1 MKKDSIPHQFAG
13 HIVGEQP
20 ATQRENHPS
29 PEGGGTI
36 ADIAHS
42 LGLSQGTV
50 RNHVSSSM
58 LKMDARTRAEAASLA
73 RAAGWL

>member
-36 ADIAHS
+36 NEAIRDQRGNTPTRDRTS
-42 LGLSQGTV
+42 PQSRPGLV
-50 RNHVSSSM
+50 R
-58 LKMDARTRAEAASLA
+58 R
-73 RAAGWL
+73 G